1 MKPLNSIALMFFVL
15 LVACTPSTKTPDPAD
30 NDALQASTTL
40 AAIDSL
46 MWRQPDSAL
55 AQLQAFCNSPEAD
68 SLDEFNG
75 HYCQLLISE
84 LLYKNY
90 AAQSNREELL
100 QAVAYFDSL
109 VREAPHPPLKG
120 GAQRAGDSKKISNL
134 TPNLVFLD
142 ARAHYINGA
151 GYYEKD
157 SVVNACAEYLKA
169 LEVMEEKLDK
179 KSPKG
184 KDAVFMF
191 YTYNRLLSLFST
203 QFMMDPAIYCCEQA
217 LACCQNEPSLSK
229 EIPNTY
235 YHMGKQYDKKGEKD
249 IARYYYGMT
258 IEGLSDIN
266 NPVYRDAMSTKA
278 LCDYQV
284 GLGVDFPLT
293 TIRQMLSHA
302 NSKKEKLTRY
312 FTIGVIFTIEQSIDS
327 ALFYLEPI
335 FENKDNISLQTQ
347 AAEYLLINYD
357 NTENKEKAEECMRFL
372 SDHKKSEGET
382 KAFVSKLEAMFK
394 NYINQKQKKEAEE
407 AREKAVRKAMNIIIP
422 VAIGVVLVIIVL
434 AKLGNKKLLKEQK
447 EEADKKLGETEHEHE
462 KELRLRQA
470 EADKTL
476 EETKKKYE
484 VELRQLR
491 EETEQRLDEVE
502 RKHQQWMAKAR
513 EHHEEELKVQKDLSE
528 KEMEEI
534 RKRHDGELEAER
546 VAHRQEMETKE
557 QAAQYERE
565 QYEEELRQRD
575 AEAAQRLEEA
585 EQRHREKTAEMAQRH
600 EEEMRSLHDKTED
613 EISATQK
620 RYEQE
625 LDAERQAHQQEMEAK
640 AAEAKADRERHEEE
654 LRRRREQAEQ
664 RLAEAEQDHQRKVAE
679 LAKRQEEETRRQQ
692 EKMEQEREQA
702 KKRHEAELEAE
713 RMAYRKEQ
721 EALRQSLRQR
731 EAQVNALETAMG
743 RQREEA
749 ERRREAFLK
758 EPICQRILGQV
769 RRKTITTRENAFEL
783 GLSLKD
789 EDFEQ
794 LGTAVEKHYEGF
806 DNMLLSQCP
815 SLKQGLISLC
825 HLHLLG
831 INESEI
837 AVLKNVSYSA
847 IKKQNESLQEKLGVE
862 ENVEEY
868 VLKVAERLCGTQNGT
883 QGGTQTNGGID
894 DNLDAWIERQIKDNP
909 KISTEELAQKSH
921 KGVRTIKRHISTMSH
936 VRYVGSGYSG
946 HWEVIR

>member
-1 MKPLNSIALMFFVL
+1 MVL
-15 LVACTPSTKTPDPAD
+15 LACTPSAQVDEPVEGPS
-30 NDALQASTTL
+30 LELS
-40 AAIDSL
+40 AIDSL

-134 TPNLVFLD
+134 TPNLVFLA
-142 ARAHYINGA
+142 ARAHYINGV
-151 GYYEKD
+151 GYYERD
-157 SVVNACAEYLKA
+157 SVVEACAEYLKA
-169 LEVMEEKLDK
+169 LEMMEEKLDK

-434 AKLGNKKLLKEQK
+434 AKLGNKTLLKKKQ
-447 EEADKKLGETEHEHE
+447 EEADRKLGETE
-462 KELRLRQA
+462 RQH
-470 EADKTL
+470 
-476 EETKKKYE
+476 
-484 VELRQLR
+484 R
-491 EETEQRLDEVE
+491 E
-502 RKHQQWMAKAR
+502 
-513 EHHEEELKVQKDLSE
+513 
-528 KEMEEI
+528 
-534 RKRHDGELEAER
+534 ELEAER
-546 VAHRQEMETKE
+546 QTHRMQ
-557 QAAQYERE
+557 QAALSGRLKRSN
-565 QYEEELRQRD
+565 EELRELRD
-575 AEAAQRLEEA
+575 
-585 EQRHREKTAEMAQRH
+585 
-600 EEEMRSLHDKTED
+600 
-613 EISATQK
+613 QK
-620 RYEQE
+620 RQQTGNGVPKQE
-625 LDAERQAHQQEMEAK
+625 
-640 AAEAKADRERHEEE
+640 
-654 LRRRREQAEQ
+654 
-664 RLAEAEQDHQRKVAE
+664 
-679 LAKRQEEETRRQQ
+679 T
-692 EKMEQEREQA
+692 
-702 KKRHEAELEAE
+702 
-713 RMAYRKEQ
+713 
-721 EALRQSLRQR
+721 
-731 EAQVNALETAMG
+731 QVVSFDE
-743 RQREEA
+743 
-749 ERRREAFLK
+749 
-758 EPICQRILGQV
+758 EPICRLIMERVNEGQFKSKIDHIIYKDSALNKQQLLDLRLAVDRHFGQFTLRLRKAYPKLTSIDIDYCCLYLLNLTHADVSALMQRAYNTVVRRDSKIQKILG
-769 RRKTITTRENAFEL
+769 
-783 GLSLKD
+783 S
-789 EDFEQ
+789 
-794 LGTAVEKHYEGF
+794 EK
-806 DNMLLSQCP
+806 P
-815 SLKQGLISLC
+815 ISVILM
-825 HLHLLG
+825 
-831 INESEI
+831 
-837 AVLKNVSYSA
+837 
-847 IKKQNESLQEKLGVE
+847 
-862 ENVEEY
+862 
-868 VLKVAERLCGTQNGT
+868 
-883 QGGTQTNGGID
+883 D
-894 DNLDAWIERQIKDNP
+894 
-909 KISTEELAQKSH
+909 LAHNHSS
-921 KGVRTIKRHISTMSH
+921 V
-936 VRYVGSGYSG
+936 
-946 HWEVIR
+946 

>member
-1 MKPLNSIALMFFVL
+1 MRKSLPVIGLFWVMALM
-15 LVACTPSTKTPDPAD
+15 VACSPSVKVPEDTRSVEGPS
-30 NDALQASTTL
+30 LELS
-40 AAIDSL
+40 AIDSL

-68 SLDEFNG
+68 SLDEFDG

-100 QAVAYFDSL
+100 QAVAYFDSIMQ
-109 VREAPHPPLKG
+109 VPEPVEGPSFER
-120 GAQRAGDSKKISNL
+120 N
-134 TPNLVFLD
+134 VFLA

-151 GYYEKD
+151 GYYEHD

-203 QFMMDPAIYCCEQA
+203 QFMMDPAIFCCEQA

-229 EIPNTY
+229 EIPNTF

-447 EEADKKLGETEHEHE
+447 EEADKKLGETE
-462 KELRLRQA
+462 RQH
-470 EADKTL
+470 
-476 EETKKKYE
+476 
-484 VELRQLR
+484 R
-491 EETEQRLDEVE
+491 E
-502 RKHQQWMAKAR
+502 
-513 EHHEEELKVQKDLSE
+513 
-528 KEMEEI
+528 
-534 RKRHDGELEAER
+534 ELEAER
-546 VAHRQEMETKE
+546 QTHRMQ
-557 QAAQYERE
+557 QAALSGRLKRSNEELRDISKRLELSLSKNAQYELGVSNDYAAFINDPICKHIVGVAHKQQFKSKTDYLIYKDNALSKE
-565 QYEEELRQRD
+565 QLLDLRNAVQKHLPRFVSHIRRQYPKLTD
-575 AEAAQRLEEA
+575 NDMDCCCLVLLGLNEA
-585 EQRHREKTAEMAQRH
+585 
-600 EEEMRSLHDKTED
+600 D
-613 EISATQK
+613 ISAMMQRAYTTVC
-620 RYEQE
+620 
-625 LDAERQAHQQEMEAK
+625 
-640 AAEAKADRERHEEE
+640 DRSRKISRIIGTNDSLYHT
-654 LRRRREQAEQ
+654 LR
-664 RLAEAEQDHQRKVAE
+664 
-679 LAKRQEEETRRQQ
+679 
-692 EKMEQEREQA
+692 
-702 KKRHEAELEAE
+702 
-713 RMAYRKEQ
+713 
-721 EALRQSLRQR
+721 
-731 EAQVNALETAMG
+731 
-743 RQREEA
+743 
-749 ERRREAFLK
+749 
-758 EPICQRILGQV
+758 
-769 RRKTITTRENAFEL
+769 
-783 GLSLKD
+783 
-789 EDFEQ
+789 
-794 LGTAVEKHYEGF
+794 
-806 DNMLLSQCP
+806 NMLD
-815 SLKQGLISLC
+815 
-825 HLHLLG
+825 
-831 INESEI
+831 E
-837 AVLKNVSYSA
+837 
-847 IKKQNESLQEKLGVE
+847 
-862 ENVEEY
+862 
-868 VLKVAERLCGTQNGT
+868 
-883 QGGTQTNGGID
+883 
-894 DNLDAWIERQIKDNP
+894 
-909 KISTEELAQKSH
+909 
-921 KGVRTIKRHISTMSH
+921 
-936 VRYVGSGYSG
+936 
-946 HWEVIR
+946 

>member
-1 MKPLNSIALMFFVL
+1 MVIGIVMGIAFA
-15 LVACTPSTKTPDPAD
+15 ACSPSVKVPEPVEGPS
-30 NDALQASTTL
+30 LELS
-40 AAIDSL
+40 AIDSL

-68 SLDEFNG
+68 SLDEFDG

-90 AAQSNREELL
+90 AAQSNREGLL
-100 QAVAYFDSL
+100 QAVAYFDSIMQ
-109 VREAPHPPLKG
+109 VPEPVEGSSFER
-120 GAQRAGDSKKISNL
+120 N
-134 TPNLVFLD
+134 VFLA
-142 ARAHYINGA
+142 ARAHYINGV
-151 GYYEKD
+151 GYYEHD
-157 SVVNACAEYLKA
+157 SVVNACTEYLKA
-169 LEVMEEKLDK
+169 LEVMEAHFEENELVGHKARFL
-179 KSPKG
+179 
-184 KDAVFMF
+184 A
-191 YTYNRLLSLFST
+191 YTYNRLGDLFSE
-203 QFMMDPAIYCCEQA
+203 QFMMESSITCYEKALIYCRI
-217 LACCQNEPSLSK
+217 EPTSPIGVSSILYR
-229 EIPNTY
+229 I
-235 YHMGKQYDKKGEKD
+235 GKQYAKKKEME
-249 IARYYYGMT
+249 IAQSYFHEALEDMT
-258 IEGLSDIN
+258 VTDN
-266 NPVYRDAMSTKA
+266 MVYRDIVANKA
-278 LCDYQV
+278 LCDYHIN
-284 GLGVDFPLT
+284 GVAKQSLDELNRVLFQARTENERL
-293 TIRQMLSHA
+293 
-302 NSKKEKLTRY
+302 NRY
-312 FTIGVIFTIEQSIDS
+312 LTIGGVFFYEGNYDS
-327 ALFYLEPI
+327 ALFYLEPV
-335 FENKDNISLQTQ
+335 FENNEAGLQAQ
-347 AAEYLLINYD
+347 AAGYLRIIYD
-357 NTENKEKAEECMRFL
+357 SIGNREQSDAYMRFL
-372 SDHKKSEGET
+372 TKLKKPDGEN
-382 KAFVSKLEAMFK
+382 KALVSKLEDLFK
-394 NYINQKQKKEAEE
+394 EYQDQKQERQVEIE
-407 AREKAVRKAMNIIIP
+407 REKAMKIVGGIIISIAG
-422 VAIGVVLVIIVL
+422 VALGVFLLLVIR
-434 AKLGNKKLLKEQK
+434 NKKQLKRQK
-447 EEADKKLGETEHEHE
+447 EEADEAFKEADQEHE
-462 KELRLRQA
+462 KELRLWQA

-476 EETKKKYE
+476 EETEKKYE
-484 VELRQLR
+484 AELEQLKT
-491 EETEQRLDEVE
+491 ETKQHLAEAEK
-502 RKHQQWMAKAR
+502 KHQQWMADAEERHSEELRTQKDRADKEMEKTKKR
-513 EHHEEELKVQKDLSE
+513 HDEELKAMRL
-528 KEMEEI
+528 
-534 RKRHDGELEAER
+534 
-546 VAHRQEMETKE
+546 AHQQEMETKE
-557 QAAQYERE
+557 QAARHERE
-565 QYEEELRQRD
+565 QYEEASRQRD
-575 AEAAQRLEEA
+575 AKAAQRLEEA
-585 EQRHREKTAEMAQRH
+585 EQQHREKTAEMAQRH
-600 EEEMRSLHDKTED
+600 EEEMRSQQDKTED

-625 LDAERQAHQQEMEAK
+625 LEAVRQAHQQEMEAK
-640 AAEAKADRERHEEE
+640 AAEAKADRELHEEE

-664 RLAEAEQDHQRKVAE
+664 WLAEAEQDHRRKVAE

-731 EAQVNALETAMG
+731 EVQVNALEMAMG

-862 ENVEEY
+862 ED
-868 VLKVAERLCGTQNGT
+868 VASYIMRVIEGLCGTQNGT

-936 VRYVGSGYSG
+936 IRYVGSGYSG
-946 HWEVIR
+946 HWEVVR

>member
-15 LVACTPSTKTPDPAD
+15 LVACTPSTKTPNPAD

-434 AKLGNKKLLKEQK
+434 AKLRSKTLLKKKQ
-447 EEADKKLGETEHEHE
+447 EEADRKLGETE
-462 KELRLRQA
+462 RQH
-470 EADKTL
+470 
-476 EETKKKYE
+476 
-484 VELRQLR
+484 R
-491 EETEQRLDEVE
+491 E
-502 RKHQQWMAKAR
+502 
-513 EHHEEELKVQKDLSE
+513 
-528 KEMEEI
+528 
-534 RKRHDGELEAER
+534 ELEAER
-546 VAHRQEMETKE
+546 QTHRMQ
-557 QAAQYERE
+557 QAALSGRLKRSNEELRDISKRLELSLSKNAQYESGVSNDYAAFINDPICKHIVGVAHKQQFKSKTDYLIYKDNALSKE
-565 QYEEELRQRD
+565 QLLDLRNAVQKHLPRFVSHIRRQYPKLTD
-575 AEAAQRLEEA
+575 NDMDCCCLVLLGLNEA
-585 EQRHREKTAEMAQRH
+585 
-600 EEEMRSLHDKTED
+600 D
-613 EISATQK
+613 ISAMMQRAYTTVC
-620 RYEQE
+620 
-625 LDAERQAHQQEMEAK
+625 
-640 AAEAKADRERHEEE
+640 DRSRKISRIIGTNDSLYHT
-654 LRRRREQAEQ
+654 LR
-664 RLAEAEQDHQRKVAE
+664 
-679 LAKRQEEETRRQQ
+679 
-692 EKMEQEREQA
+692 
-702 KKRHEAELEAE
+702 
-713 RMAYRKEQ
+713 
-721 EALRQSLRQR
+721 
-731 EAQVNALETAMG
+731 
-743 RQREEA
+743 
-749 ERRREAFLK
+749 
-758 EPICQRILGQV
+758 
-769 RRKTITTRENAFEL
+769 
-783 GLSLKD
+783 
-789 EDFEQ
+789 
-794 LGTAVEKHYEGF
+794 
-806 DNMLLSQCP
+806 NMLD
-815 SLKQGLISLC
+815 
-825 HLHLLG
+825 
-831 INESEI
+831 E
-837 AVLKNVSYSA
+837 
-847 IKKQNESLQEKLGVE
+847 
-862 ENVEEY
+862 
-868 VLKVAERLCGTQNGT
+868 
-883 QGGTQTNGGID
+883 
-894 DNLDAWIERQIKDNP
+894 
-909 KISTEELAQKSH
+909 
-921 KGVRTIKRHISTMSH
+921 
-936 VRYVGSGYSG
+936 
-946 HWEVIR
+946 